1 MKLRIL
7 SCAILGCMLAACG
20 SSDNSDNNTPV
31 PSQPAPSNPGNPNN
45 PGTPGDGASDTVS
58 EFYNYQFN
66 LPNADAADM
75 ESKKLLLASH
85 KNKIT
90 DGILYADDNSVVD
103 TEYNIEENMV
113 FPTYVTAKGVFP
125 ADRTRTAFGY
135 KLEKVL
141 ENTTTQFKS
150 RPVTIPENN
159 ISNHRH
165 IEWYDLSGKA
175 LTERTNIAVVKMY
188 EDAATRVLF
197 NSDNTTAADRK
208 YYNEFAANFIDLQK
222 ARTFP
227 NGSKCFRLQAEH
239 PEEEYIEFDPETK
252 TDYRTLAD
260 WQAQTSVQELA
271 KIILDDTMAGLKYK
285 KAEYKDAAMQYYKYF
300 GAIEYQGGIYNS
312 AFSEHGEHIDHNDY
326 VAQSRKVALDKLKE
340 NDASPLMI
348 KWTEYTYDQLAFACD
363 GYNVTAATVLN
374 TAIKDATPR

>member
-125 ADRTRTAFGY
+125 ADLTRTAFGY
-135 KLEKVL
+135 KLEKGWC
-141 ENTTTQFKS
+141 FKKYA
-150 RPVTIPENN
+150 EKNN
-159 ISNHRH
+159 MAFDK
-165 IEWYDLSGKA
+165 IE
-175 LTERTNIAVVKMY
+175 V
-188 EDAATRVLF
+188 
-197 NSDNTTAADRK
+197 
-208 YYNEFAANFIDLQK
+208 
-222 ARTFP
+222 
-227 NGSKCFRLQAEH
+227 
-239 PEEEYIEFDPETK
+239 
-252 TDYRTLAD
+252 
-260 WQAQTSVQELA
+260 
-271 KIILDDTMAGLKYK
+271 
-285 KAEYKDAAMQYYKYF
+285 
-300 GAIEYQGGIYNS
+300 
-312 AFSEHGEHIDHNDY
+312 
-326 VAQSRKVALDKLKE
+326 
-340 NDASPLMI
+340 
-348 KWTEYTYDQLAFACD
+348 
-363 GYNVTAATVLN
+363 
-374 TAIKDATPR
+374 